1 MDGVFFKG
9 DLEEEDFLKGVSLEG
24 MRVIDFNI
32 VGVAIGRCFVD
43 GEDGADEECPSIIS
57 G

>member
-32 VGVAIGRCFVD
+32 VGVAIVRCFVD